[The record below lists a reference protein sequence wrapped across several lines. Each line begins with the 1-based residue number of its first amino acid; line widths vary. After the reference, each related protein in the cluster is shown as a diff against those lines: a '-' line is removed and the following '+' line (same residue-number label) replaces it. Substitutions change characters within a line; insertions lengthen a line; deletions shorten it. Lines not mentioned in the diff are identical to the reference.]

1 MYFELLFVSVIL
13 VAFLKVEKKKRV
25 GGTDEESANIN
36 LRVVRLSVPTT

>member
-25 GGTDEESANIN
+25 AQTRREQI
-36 LRVVRLSVPTT
+36 